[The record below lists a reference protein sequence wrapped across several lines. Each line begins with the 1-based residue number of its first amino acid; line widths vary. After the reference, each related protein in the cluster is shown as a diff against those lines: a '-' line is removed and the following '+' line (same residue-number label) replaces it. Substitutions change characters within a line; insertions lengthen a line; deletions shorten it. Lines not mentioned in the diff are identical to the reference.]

1 MAAGCSLDLPKL
13 QYVRLP
19 HSAFV
24 NVKTLE
30 VSDVNSEIQ
39 FFDEHDAL
47 WEDDWPMQS
56 LVVSALKGTYQNH
69 SCVLNTAG
77 HPKRYITI
85 DLQEIVKLYP
95 SLFHKRS

>member
-1 MAAGCSLDLPKL
+1 MP
-13 QYVRLP
+13 R
-19 HSAFV
+19 SAFA
-24 NVKTLE
+24 NTKTLE
-30 VSDVNSEIQ
+30 FNDVNSEIQ

-56 LVVSALKGTYQNH
+56 LVVSAFKGTYRH
-69 SCVLNTAG
+69 HPCVLNTAG
-77 HPKRYITI
+77 NLKRYITI